1 MGSNSTTESG
11 ELSWWRKRKSP
22 EQRLIPGFARC
33 GLFDTNRGGDCV
45 LANGQPKLLADWRI
59 LPRSIILVPVETALR
74 TSGYRRVKRRPS
86 RFAPELIVNFAYFE
100 FYLSVGLL
108 CSSMIG
114 MGATLRP
121 REFKSVFRSP
131 WGVAAVLLAQIVV
144 TPLLALGL
152 SSALGLAPGI
162 AFGLLLM
169 AALPGGSFSNLLTFL
184 GRGNVA
190 LSIVATAVSTL
201 FSLATTSFLLGI
213 YGSQHLPKNF
223 RMPVG
228 QIVLEIGC
236 YLLIPLALGM
246 LLRRLWPQAA
256 PRLSRVCIQVST
268 VLLMIFVAG
277 ALSSGRLQ
285 VLSYGWRAP
294 LAMILFGVCSM
305 WTGVGTAMLFRLSPN
320 DRFTVAIEVVV
331 RNGNLGLLLKAAL
344 LPAVAGQSNAVG
356 DGVLFVVLF
365 YSGLSLLLGGLEVI
379 LKRLQ
384 MGVLYAP
391 PRPGKKPA

>member
-1 MGSNSTTESG
+1 MCFTGTG
-11 ELSWWRKRKSP
+11 GLLSAAHVP
-22 EQRLIPGFARC
+22 PFGFIQ
-33 GLFDTNRGGDCV
+33 G
-45 LANGQPKLLADWRI
+45 
-59 LPRSIILVPVETALR
+59 
-74 TSGYRRVKRRPS
+74 
-86 RFAPELIVNFAYFE
+86 RFVNFAYFE
-100 FYLSVGLL
+100 YYLSVGLL

-121 REFKSVFRSP
+121 REFQTVFRSP
-131 WGVAAVLLAQIVV
+131 WGIAAVLLAQIVV
-144 TPLLALGL
+144 TPLVALGL
-152 SSALGLAPGI
+152 SIALGLPQGI
-162 AFGLLLM
+162 AFGLLM
-169 AALPGGSFSNLLTFL
+169 IAALPGGSFSNLLTFL
-184 GRGNVA
+184 GRGNVP
-190 LSIVATAVSTL
+190 LSIVATAFSTL
-201 FSLATTSFLLGI
+201 LSLVSTSFLLGV
-213 YGSQHLPKNF
+213 YGSQHLPANF

-236 YLLIPLALGM
+236 YLLTPLALGM
-246 LLRRLWPQAA
+246 LIHRLWPQWS
-256 PRLSRVCIQVST
+256 PRISKVCIQLST
-268 VLLMIFVAG
+268 VLLLVFVAG

-305 WTGVGTAMLFRLSPN
+305 WTGVGAATLFRLSPN

-344 LPAVAGQSNAVG
+344 LPVVAGQSNAVG

-391 PRPGKKPA
+391 PKPSKKPA